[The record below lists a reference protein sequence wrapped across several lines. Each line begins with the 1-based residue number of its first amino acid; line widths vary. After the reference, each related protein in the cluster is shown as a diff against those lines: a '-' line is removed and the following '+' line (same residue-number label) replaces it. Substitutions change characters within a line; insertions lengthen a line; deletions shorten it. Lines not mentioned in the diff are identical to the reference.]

1 MQGKYQDVMGRLG
14 RMDNQRGFGS
24 ADSIIEYI
32 TTKLTEIKEIF
43 LKSVPA
49 SGSPASAG
57 GFAPGFFIAD
67 EIGSNLTLVVKGGQF
82 LSNRRQF
89 STRVD
94 G

>member
-43 LKSVPA
+43 LKSIPA
-49 SGSPASAG
+49 SGSPATAG
-57 GFAPGFFIAD
+57 DSPHA
-67 EIGSNLTLVVKGGQF
+67 F
-82 LSNRRQF
+82 LLPMK
-89 STRVD
+89 
-94 G
+94 